1 MLRELVQIFYFKSK
15 VRQVRTDDDRS
26 APVKFADL
34 NFFVAARRFQKHE
47 LRTAPRSVAAN
58 LLQAQNIPVER
69 DRFLQIVYAIARV
82 Q

>member
-15 VRQVRTDDDRS
+15 VRQVWTDDDRS
-26 APVKFADL
+26 ALVKFAKL
-34 NFFVAARRFQKHE
+34 NFLIAARRFQKKE

-58 LLQAQNIPVER
+58 LLETENVFVEGNGL
-69 DRFLQIVYAIARV
+69 LQIVYAIAGV